1 MGAWGVKLYDNDV
14 AEDIKNTYK
23 EKLQE
28 GKSNEEATDEIIS
41 DYEYMLEDVDDAPLF
56 WMALADQQW
65 KVGRLLPNVKEQAL
79 KWIEKGADFCC
90 MEIDNGTVKERR
102 MITNYDP
109 TLKYGTDDGF
119 YDPDNIIRLYFFI
132 LIHKNQY

>member
-56 WMALADQQW
+56 LS
-65 KVGRLLPNVKEQAL
+65 
-79 KWIEKGADFCC
+79 
-90 MEIDNGTVKERR
+90 
-102 MITNYDP
+102 
-109 TLKYGTDDGF
+109 
-119 YDPDNIIRLYFFI
+119 
-132 LIHKNQY
+132 LIHISLPSYSVSVYFLPRSS

>member
-65 KVGRLLPNVKEQAL
+65 KVERLLPNVKEQ
-79 KWIEKGADFCC
+79 
-90 MEIDNGTVKERR
+90 
-102 MITNYDP
+102 
-109 TLKYGTDDGF
+109 
-119 YDPDNIIRLYFFI
+119 
-132 LIHKNQY
+132 Q